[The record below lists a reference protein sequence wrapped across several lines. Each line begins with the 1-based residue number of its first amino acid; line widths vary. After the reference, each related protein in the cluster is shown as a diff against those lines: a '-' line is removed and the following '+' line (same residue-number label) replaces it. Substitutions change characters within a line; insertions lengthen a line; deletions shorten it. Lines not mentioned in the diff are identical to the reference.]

1 MEEHNSSLSP
11 QEGPAARSASA
22 LRDLQHRAHTALASS
37 RERAARLEAE
47 INQQLDALDA
57 ALSDQIELDSKSS
70 AEGNA
75 FQAEITRL
83 TDELKNARAAWLV
96 EKAELESQAA
106 ALTQKVDSAKLE
118 RDDLTKRLS
127 ATEANLNQ
135 KLTELEAERE
145 VLTQRVAKLTAHSD
159 DLNPK

>member
-22 LRDLQHRAHTALASS
+22 LRDLQHRAHAALASS
-37 RERAARLEAE
+37 RERAARLEAQ

-57 ALSDQIELDSKSS
+57 TLSEQIALDSKSS
-70 AEGNA
+70 AEANA

-83 TDELKNARAAWLV
+83 ADELKNARAAWLV

-106 ALTQKVDSAKLE
+106 ALSQKLDSANVD
-118 RDDLTKRLS
+118 RDDLAKRLS
-127 ATEANLNQ
+127 ATEASQ
-135 KLTELEAERE
+135 AEL
-145 VLTQRVAKLTAHSD
+145 S
-159 DLNPK
+159 